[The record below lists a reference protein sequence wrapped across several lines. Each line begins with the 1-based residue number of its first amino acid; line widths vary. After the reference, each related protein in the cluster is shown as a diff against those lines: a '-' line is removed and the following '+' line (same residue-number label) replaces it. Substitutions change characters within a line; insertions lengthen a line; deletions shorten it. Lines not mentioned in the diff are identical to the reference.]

1 MQTLHV
7 CCDLVSLGDR
17 SRNETRSQHTEGKV
31 ITLTRKRQSAAL
43 FARWLDTTMANQGIS
58 GRELAH
64 RVGVN
69 DSVVSRWRSAQSTPG
84 LDTCVNLAEA
94 LDVDPMRLAVTAGAI
109 DKRMAQVDPLPMPP
123 ATALRERVRSQL
135 QQIKGL
141 TDETRQALLETFD
154 ETNGGMNGA

>member
-1 MQTLHV
+1 MV
-7 CCDLVSLGDR
+7 P
-17 SRNETRSQHTEGKV
+17 
-31 ITLTRKRQSAAL
+31 LTRKRQDAVRFS
-43 FARWLDTTMANQGIS
+43 RWLDTTMANRDIS

-69 DSVVSRWRSAQSTPG
+69 DSVVSRWRSGQSTPG